1 MLQDILVPLAA
12 VGGLGLVM
20 GLLLAFASK
29 KFSVEVDPKV
39 AAVRDLLGGANCG
52 ACGFP
57 GCAGLASALAEGSV
71 PVSACPVASSENKAK
86 IAEILGI
93 ESGDTEPV
101 AAFVLCQGG
110 KNCKDNYDYIGVKSC
125 AAAKLVAGGPKGCAW
140 GCMGFGDCV
149 AACPFGALSIN
160 ENGVAHVDMESA
172 RPAGSACWACP
183 VGVIQILPQSNIVR
197 ARGKKNQRWRGEIRP
212 VCTKAC
218 IGCGIC
224 VKQCEFGAITLEN
237 NLARIDPAKCT
248 ACLACAKKCPTGA
261 IVSPYVRRSARLPRR
276 SDARKSLYARPRPVK
291 RTGPCCYRAPLA
303 YIIYRAREMSAGNGG

>member
-1 MLQDILVPLAA
+1 MLQDVLVPLAA
-12 VGGLGLVM
+12 LGGLGLLM
-20 GLLLAFASK
+20 GLLLALASK
-29 KFSVEVDPKV
+29 KFAVETDPKV
-39 AAVRDLLGGANCG
+39 DAVRDLLGGANCG

-57 GCAGLASALAEGSV
+57 GCAGLAAALAEGSV
-71 PVSACPVASSENKAK
+71 PISACPVATSENKAK

-160 ENGVAHVDMESA
+160 ENGVAQVDMEKCT
-172 RPAGSACWACP
+172 ACRKCVDTCP

-197 ARGKKNQRWRGEIRP
+197 VECKNQQPGKEIRP
-212 VCTKAC
+212 ICTKAC

-261 IVSPYVRRSARLPRR
+261 IVSPYVKEEAPAAR
-276 SDARKSLYARPRPVK
+276 AQ
-291 RTGPCCYRAPLA
+291 
-303 YIIYRAREMSAGNGG
+303 